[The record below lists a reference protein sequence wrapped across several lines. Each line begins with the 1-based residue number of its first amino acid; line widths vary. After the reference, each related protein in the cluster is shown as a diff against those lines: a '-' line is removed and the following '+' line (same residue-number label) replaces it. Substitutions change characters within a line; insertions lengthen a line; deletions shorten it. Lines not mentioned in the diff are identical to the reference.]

1 MEWQSYPLLLCELC
15 AYNGAMKNDN
25 PWEDARS
32 RLEAAA
38 KAVDLDPLLH
48 AQLSEP
54 DRIIEMSLPIRMDDG
69 RIKTFRSYRVQ
80 HSDILGPYKG
90 GLRYHP
96 RVDLDEAKAL
106 AFWMTMKCAIADI
119 PFGGG
124 KGGIAVNPKELSEAE
139 LERLTREFARKLAPV
154 IGPDKDVPAPDV
166 NTNAKIMDW
175 IREEYERA
183 TGVTAPAVV
192 TGKSIERGGSRG
204 RAEATGAGGALALQA
219 VLKTLGRDPRGMT
232 VAIQGYGNVGSH
244 LARYLKKMG
253 CVIVALSD
261 SKGGLYIPRGIADL
275 DAIEA
280 CKEKSGRIAGCYC
293 VGSVCDL
300 SNMESLGGKD
310 IQPQDALT
318 LPVDIIVPAALENAI
333 TAENAGKVQASIV
346 LEMANGPTTPEADE
360 ILAQKGTV
368 VIPDVLANSGGVV
381 VSYFEWLQ
389 NKRDEPWDE
398 EHVFAALQE
407 KMDSAS
413 ARVAQAAETRKCTL
427 REAAYYIALERLA
440 G

>member
-1 MEWQSYPLLLCELC
+1 
-15 AYNGAMKNDN
+15 MKDEN

-32 RLEAAA
+32 RLESAA
-38 KAVDLDPLLH
+38 KQVNLDLLLH
-48 AQLSEP
+48 ARLAEP
-54 DRIIEMSLPIRMDDG
+54 DRIIEMSLPIMMDDG
-69 RIKTFRSYRVQ
+69 RIKTFRGYRVQ
-80 HSDILGPYKG
+80 HNNILGPYKG

-106 AFWMTMKCAIADI
+106 AFWMTVKCAIVDI

-124 KGGIAVNPKELSEAE
+124 KGGIAVNPKELSEGE

-175 IREEYERA
+175 IREEYE
-183 TGVTAPAVV
+183 TVTRTVAPAVV
-192 TGKSIERGGSRG
+192 TGKSIAHGGSQG
-204 RAEATGAGGALALQA
+204 RAEATGAGGALALHT
-219 VLKTLGRDPRGMT
+219 VLRTLGRDPKGMT
-232 VAIQGYGNVGSH
+232 VAIQGFGNVGSH
-244 LARYLKKMG
+244 LARYLKRLG

-275 DAIEA
+275 DAVEE
-280 CKEKSGRIAGCYC
+280 CKERSGRIAGCYC

-300 SNMESLGGKD
+300 SNMESLGGRD
-310 IQPQDALT
+310 IQPEDTLT
-318 LPVDIIVPAALENAI
+318 LPVDIVVPAALENAI
-333 TAENAGKVQASIV
+333 TKENAGKIQAGIV

-368 VIPDVLANSGGVV
+368 IIPDVLANSGGVA

-389 NKRDEPWDE
+389 NKRDESWDE
-398 EHVFAALQE
+398 ERVFKALQE
-407 KMDSAS
+407 KMEAAAGKVAEVAS
-413 ARVAQAAETRKCTL
+413 AKKCSL
-427 REAAYYIALERLA
+427 RDAAYLVALDKLTTALR
-440 G
+440 